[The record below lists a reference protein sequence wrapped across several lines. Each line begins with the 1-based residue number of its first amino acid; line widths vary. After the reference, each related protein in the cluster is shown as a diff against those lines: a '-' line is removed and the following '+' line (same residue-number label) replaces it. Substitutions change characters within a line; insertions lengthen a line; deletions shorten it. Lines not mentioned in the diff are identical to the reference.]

1 MADAPTTEEVRA
13 GLAQAERE
21 DRAAARAYSGGP
33 NSAAGYEMALA
44 ISEHRDRLAAEVRA
58 LRADLARV
66 SEELGLPPSI
76 GPAPGELRRL
86 LAEARR
92 AGAEAF
98 KARVVAHYRAAAKK
112 HARDGRTD
120 MAADDVLIA
129 NEIEAMSVEEGG
141 EDA

>member
-1 MADAPTTEEVRA
+1 MWTEDVRTARERNDPTARGSA
-13 GLAQAERE
+13 YAL
-21 DRAAARAYSGGP
+21 RAY
-33 NSAAGYEMALA
+33 A
-44 ISEHRDRLAAEVRA
+44 IPIAEHRDALAAEVRA